1 MITNLT
7 TLGFSGFVFG
17 SPLPIE
23 TPGPPESYAFAGM
36 NVAARFIH
44 YFHVAIPFIF
54 KFKGV
59 SAGAASAG
67 AGKAPRLS
75 MVKNAEDTITNAK
88 GGAENARK
96 KTKEDENNARSNP
109 LRPNLAQP
117 QDTHVITLT
126 VPKGYKAGKQL
137 TIITADGRTVKVII
151 PKGKLPGMAFTVN
164 TATL

>member
-1 MITNLT
+1 
-7 TLGFSGFVFG
+7 
-17 SPLPIE
+17 
-23 TPGPPESYAFAGM
+23 
-36 NVAARFIH
+36 
-44 YFHVAIPFIF
+44 
-54 KFKGV
+54 
-59 SAGAASAG
+59 
-67 AGKAPRLS
+67 

-88 GGAENARK
+88 GGAENVRK

-151 PKGKLPGMAFTVN
+151 PKGKLPGMAFRF
-164 TATL
+164 LEGFPEGKFRL